1 MTAIDLKGATVV
13 VTGASRGFGRA
24 TAVALAESGAQVVQ
38 QTPIAVAPGYV
49 LEVLD
54 SRCSRTRNGVG
65 RPDLLWGRKTE
76 VTMRSA
82 RNNLREVED
91 SVLALS
97 ANTEVHRWPHL
108 AVLAVSCFTAIARRS
123 GARALLEPRGGLV
136 GWRCVVFTPEA
147 GVVVYWKP
155 KR

>member
-1 MTAIDLKGATVV
+1 MVSRYTAMCDCRKQA
-13 VTGASRGFGRA
+13 
-24 TAVALAESGAQVVQ
+24 
-38 QTPIAVAPGYV
+38 PIAVAPGYV
-49 LEVLD
+49 LEGAGLQTLPD
-54 SRCSRTRNGVG
+54 GNGVG
-65 RPDLLWGRKTE
+65 RPDLLWAHKAG

-82 RNNLREVED
+82 KNNLREAED

-97 ANTEVHRWPHL
+97 ANTEVHRWPPL
-108 AVLAVSCFTAIARRS
+108 AVLAVSCFTAIARQS

-147 GVVVYWKP
+147 AVVVYWKP